1 MIKRDGKDT
10 TVHKPLDKTIQILED
25 RFNESQRI
33 AKIGSWELDLISNT
47 LYWSDEVYRMFGL
60 KPQQFGATYEAFLDN
75 IHPDD
80 RDFVNAAYTESLK
93 TKQPYNIV
101 HRLLLKDGTIKYV
114 NEYCKTFFDDKD
126 KAVRSIGTVQDIT
139 EQKKAEEELRWAKE
153 LTEEALNAQLDT
165 FFLFEMNTGRAVL
178 WNRAFRDISGYTDDE
193 ISGMSAPESY
203 YGPKDLELAADY
215 IKKILGGWVGTV
227 QLELI
232 CKNGNKVPTE
242 YRSSVINDNNGNPE
256 YIISIGR
263 DITERKKVEET
274 LKESEEKFRLIYE
287 TSGDG
292 VMTLEPPEWRFTS
305 GNNKILEIFRVKDE
319 NEFLSL
325 APWDF
330 SPEYQPDGKLSNV
343 KAKEMIDIAM
353 SEGENFFEWTHKR
366 IRGEEF
372 YATVLLN
379 KVEFKDKVFLQAR
392 VNDITYRKKAEEA
405 LRESEEKLRTTIENI
420 NDIIIWRMDEKGIFT
435 YLSPAVL
442 NILGYEPDEMVET
455 SGFSYFKPED
465 KLLLQEKMAARIT
478 GDRTPNEFE
487 MVAKDGSLIP
497 MEIIS
502 SAIKNENGDTVGF
515 SGIARDISER
525 KKAEEEILKLK
536 DGLEVQ
542 VAEKTKELKEKV
554 SDLQRFFDATV
565 DRELRMKELSDE
577 NEKLKAELEKKT

>member
-1 MIKRDGKDT
+1 MKSEENNYKLEAGVVSQLIAAHNMLYIFPDKIKSGEFVSQALKNIPAIEKCSICIRGI
-10 TVHKPLDKTIQILED
+10 DKV
-25 RFNESQRI
+25 
-33 AKIGSWELDLISNT
+33 IGDFS
-47 LYWSDEVYRMFGL
+47 
-60 KPQQFGATYEAFLDN
+60 KEA
-75 IHPDD
+75 
-80 RDFVNAAYTESLK
+80 
-93 TKQPYNIV
+93 
-101 HRLLLKDGTIKYV
+101 
-114 NEYCKTFFDDKD
+114 
-126 KAVRSIGTVQDIT
+126 
-139 EQKKAEEELRWAKE
+139 
-153 LTEEALNAQLDT
+153 
-165 FFLFEMNTGRAVL
+165 
-178 WNRAFRDISGYTDDE
+178 
-193 ISGMSAPESY
+193 
-203 YGPKDLELAADY
+203 
-215 IKKILGGWVGTV
+215 KKILIEIKNTSKD
-227 QLELI
+227 QDYFSI
-232 CKNGNKVPTE
+232 TFSANGNAMTLALQTSLRTYGYMIIKVKKDSLSENLRAAVSNFINIFSVDLERRWQKEELET
-242 YRSSVINDNNGNPE
+242 YRDHLEKQVEIRTADLQIE
-256 YIISIGR
+256 IS
-263 DITERKKVEET
+263 ERKKAEET

-442 NILGYEPDEMVET
+442 NILGYEPDEMEET